1 MDFRKF
7 TNVKRADLENEDELD
22 KTEDEAEEPA
32 QGFSS
37 MRELY
42 DALDIGDGGSVY
54 LSDGV
59 WLCPDGSVE
68 D

>member
-7 TNVKRADLENEDELD
+7 ANVKRADLENEDELD
-22 KTEDEAEEPA
+22 KTEDEGEEPA

-42 DALDIGDGGSVY
+42 DALDINAA
-54 LSDGV
+54 
-59 WLCPDGSVE
+59 
-68 D
+68 

>member
-7 TNVKRADLENEDELD
+7 ANVKRADLENEDELD

-42 DALDIGDGGSVY
+42 DALDINAA
-54 LSDGV
+54 
-59 WLCPDGSVE
+59 
-68 D
+68 